1 MDMLRLDGNGME
13 EAHMIVSVRLVTGPS
28 RVLLLSRVKK
38 TIGAG
43 RLNLQEARGK
53 NEIWKGRKLGFR
65 LKLSRLSFRHLFEFH
80 PVHRSEKGSL
90 G

>member
-1 MDMLRLDGNGME
+1 MDMLRLDGNGMK

-53 NEIWKGRKLGFR
+53 TRFGKGE
-65 LKLSRLSFRHLFEFH
+65 S
-80 PVHRSEKGSL
+80 
-90 G
+90 